1 MAGGRGGGKRGAQP
15 TPMFATPV
23 GNPNTVQLASELPV
37 KQQKKV
43 KWSP

>member
-1 MAGGRGGGKRGAQP
+1 MWAQP
-15 TPMFATPV
+15 PHMFATPV
-23 GNPNTVQLASELPV
+23 GNPNTVQLASQLPV

>member
-1 MAGGRGGGKRGAQP
+1 MAGGRGGERGAQP
-15 TPMFATPV
+15 PPMFATPV